1 MKNIKSQNGMTGIAW
16 MIVIFLLGFFAYI
29 VMLLFPIYL
38 ENNNVKSIIGDLAD
52 SNEKFSSA
60 AKLRRIIKKRFDIN
74 MTTSITAA
82 DVDISRDANVFL
94 VNIDYEVR
102 EPFIGN
108 IDLLITFKSEVE
120 VPAENE

>member
-29 VMLLFPIYL
+29 VMILFPIYL
-38 ENNNVKSIIGDLAD
+38 ENNNVKSIIGDLAN
-52 SNEKFSSA
+52 SNENFSSA
-60 AKLRRIIKKRFDIN
+60 AKLRRTIKKRFDIN
-74 MTTSITAA
+74 MTTSVTAA
-82 DVDISRDANVFL
+82 DVEISRDANVFL

-108 IDLLITFKSEVE
+108 IDLLITFKDEVE
-120 VPAENE
+120 VPAVNE